1 MDNKNVRARARLCRK
16 GDMWCGMRHVPHAP
30 TRPRCE
36 IHNFHLIVLSRAE
49 VRGRWADIFGFTGTA
64 AATWFSYSG
73 MYSVIILVNKTIVHT
88 PNVQP
93 NTPYLLVS
101 DSFRYL
107 TQRGVEDARY
117 E

>member
-1 MDNKNVRARARLCRK
+1 MGNKNVRARARLCRK
-16 GDMWCGMRHVPHAP
+16 GDMWHAACPTRAHAP
-30 TRPRCE
+30 ALRNPQ
-36 IHNFHLIVLSRAE
+36 LSSYREQKCGVVGLTFSVSPALQLQ
-49 VRGRWADIFGFTGTA
+49 RG
-64 AATWFSYSG
+64 WFSYS